1 MKKNKL
7 ATHFKP
13 GFKVPKNYFEDFEAK
28 MMRAII
34 CEQPEFEQQ
43 SQEKSGFTI
52 PENYFDSLEDKVMAK
67 VEGPEPRGRVISLFR
82 KKKFY
87 AAAGVAAVFIG
98 IISTLLLSPNPVNSS
113 DSEKISVLE
122 EYIDGENMDLNFN
135 EITSFLYEEGYVLD
149 DLNTSGLSD
158 EAVFDY
164 INEHVEDPA
173 LILY

>member
-7 ATHFKP
+7 AAHSKP

-28 MMRAII
+28 MTNAI
-34 CEQPEFEQQ
+34 
-43 SQEKSGFTI
+43 SQEQTLGEQYKGNSGFTI
-52 PENYFDSLEDKVMAK
+52 PDNYFDGLEDRVLAK
-67 VEGPEPRGRVISLFR
+67 VERPEPRGMLISLFR
-82 KKKFY
+82 KNKLY
-87 AAAGVAAVFIG
+87 AVAGIAAVFIG
-98 IISTLLLSPNPVNSS
+98 IISTLLLKPSPVNTL

-122 EYIDGENMDLNFN
+122 EYIDQENMDLNFN

-164 INEHVEDPA
+164 LNEHVEDPA

>member
-28 MMRAII
+28 MMRAISY
-34 CEQPEFEQQ
+34 EQSALEQHK
-43 SQEKSGFTI
+43 EKSGFTI
-52 PENYFDSLEDKVMAK
+52 PENYFDGLEDQVLAK
-67 VEGPEPRGRVISLFR
+67 VERPEPRGMIISLFR

-87 AAAGVAAVFIG
+87 AVAGIAAVFIG
-98 IISTLLLSPNPVNSS
+98 IISTLLLKPNPVNSL
-113 DSEKISVLE
+113 DSEQISVLE
-122 EYIDGENMDLNFN
+122 EYIDGESIDLNFN
-135 EITSFLYEEGYVLD
+135 EITTFIYEEGYVLD
-149 DLNTSGLSD
+149 DLNTSGISD

-164 INEHVEDPA
+164 INDYVEDPA

>member
-13 GFKVPKNYFEDFEAK
+13 GFKVPNHYFEDFEAK
-28 MMRAII
+28 MMRAISHEESAL
-34 CEQPEFEQQ
+34 EQYK
-43 SQEKSGFTI
+43 EKSGFTI
-52 PENYFDSLEDKVMAK
+52 PENYFDGLEDQVLAK
-67 VEGPEPRGRVISLFR
+67 VERPETRGMIISLFR

-87 AAAGVAAVFIG
+87 AAAGIAAVFIG
-98 IISTLLLSPNPVNSS
+98 IISTLLLKPNPVNSL
-113 DSEKISVLE
+113 DSENISVLE
-122 EYIDGENMDLNFN
+122 EYIYGENIELNFN
-135 EITSFLYEEGYVLD
+135 EITTFIYEEGYVLD

>member
-13 GFKVPKNYFEDFEAK
+13 GFKVPKDYFEDFEAK
-28 MMRAII
+28 MMRAISSEGSTL
-34 CEQPEFEQQ
+34 EQHK
-43 SQEKSGFTI
+43 EKSGFTI
-52 PENYFDSLEDKVMAK
+52 PENYFDRLEDQVLAK
-67 VEGPEPRGRVISLFR
+67 VERPEPRGMVISLFR

-87 AAAGVAAVFIG
+87 AAAGIAAVFIG
-98 IISTLLLSPNPVNSS
+98 IISTLLLKPNPVNSL
-113 DSEKISVLE
+113 DSEQISFLE

-135 EITSFLYEEGYVLD
+135 EITTFIYEEGYVLD

-164 INEHVEDPA
+164 INDYVEDPA

>member
-7 ATHFKP
+7 ATHNRS

-28 MMRAII
+28 MTRAI
-34 CEQPEFEQQ
+34 
-43 SQEKSGFTI
+43 SQDQTFGDQYKGNPGFTI
-52 PENYFDSLEDKVMAK
+52 PKNYFDGLEAQVLVK
-67 VEGPEPRGRVISLFR
+67 VERPEPRGLVISLFR

-87 AAAGVAAVFIG
+87 AAAGIAAVFIG
-98 IISTLLLSPNPVNSS
+98 IVSTLLLKPAPVNSL

-122 EYIDGENMDLNFN
+122 EYIDQESIDLNFN
-135 EITSFLYEEGYVLD
+135 EITTFLYDEGYVLD
-149 DLNTSGLSD
+149 DISTSGLSD

-164 INEHVEDPA
+164 LDEQVEDPA

>member
-7 ATHFKP
+7 ATHYKP

-28 MMRAII
+28 MMRSIS
-34 CEQPEFEQQ
+34 CEESTLEQHK
-43 SQEKSGFTI
+43 ESGFTI
-52 PENYFDSLEDKVMAK
+52 PENYFDGLEDQVLAK
-67 VEGPEPRGRVISLFR
+67 VERPEPRGMVISLFR

-87 AAAGVAAVFIG
+87 AAAGIAAVFIG
-98 IISTLLLSPNPVNSS
+98 IISTLLLKPNPVNSL
-113 DSEKISVLE
+113 DSEQISVLE
-122 EYIDGENMDLNFN
+122 EYIDGENIDLNFN
-135 EITSFLYEEGYVLD
+135 EITTFIYEEGYVLD

-164 INEHVEDPA
+164 INDHVEDPA

>member
-13 GFKVPKNYFEDFEAK
+13 GFKVPKDYFEDFEAK
-28 MMRAII
+28 MKRAISSEGSTL
-34 CEQPEFEQQ
+34 EQHK
-43 SQEKSGFTI
+43 EKSGFTI
-52 PENYFDSLEDKVMAK
+52 PENYFDGLEDQVLAK
-67 VEGPEPRGRVISLFR
+67 VERPEPRGMIISLFR

-87 AAAGVAAVFIG
+87 AAAGIAAVFIG
-98 IISTLLLSPNPVNSS
+98 IISTLLLKPKPVNSL
-113 DSEKISVLE
+113 DSEQISVLE
-122 EYIDGENMDLNFN
+122 EYIDGENIDLNFN
-135 EITSFLYEEGYVLD
+135 EITTFIYEEGYVLD

-164 INEHVEDPA
+164 INDYVEDPA

>member
-7 ATHFKP
+7 ANHTRS

-28 MMRAII
+28 MTRAI
-34 CEQPEFEQQ
+34 
-43 SQEKSGFTI
+43 SQEQSFGDQYKGNPGFTI
-52 PENYFDSLEDKVMAK
+52 PDTYFDSLEDQVLAK
-67 VEGPEPRGRVISLFR
+67 VERPVPRGIVISLFR
-82 KKKFY
+82 KNKLY
-87 AAAGVAAVFIG
+87 AAAGIAAVFIG
-98 IISTLLLSPNPVNSS
+98 IISTLLLQPNPVNSL

-122 EYIDGENMDLNFN
+122 EYIDQENIDLNFN
-135 EITSFLYEEGYVLD
+135 EITTFIYEEGYVLE

-164 INEHVEDPA
+164 IIEHVEDPA

>member
-7 ATHFKP
+7 ATHFKL
-13 GFKVPKNYFEDFEAK
+13 GFKVPNHYFEDFEAK
-28 MMRAII
+28 MMRAISHEESAL
-34 CEQPEFEQQ
+34 EQYK
-43 SQEKSGFTI
+43 EKSGFTI
-52 PENYFDSLEDKVMAK
+52 PENYFDGLEDQVLAK
-67 VEGPEPRGRVISLFR
+67 VERPETRGMIISLFR

-87 AAAGVAAVFIG
+87 AAAGIAAVFIG
-98 IISTLLLSPNPVNSS
+98 IISTLLLKPNPVNSL
-113 DSEKISVLE
+113 DSENISVLE
-122 EYIDGENMDLNFN
+122 EYIYGENIELNFN
-135 EITSFLYEEGYVLD
+135 EITTFIYEEGYVLD